1 LDELWV
7 GVKGQSNQEIART
20 PRNAFRS
27 SVGVK
32 SDRGRATNRT
42 RGSHI
47 LPNPDELR
55 MLSDI
60 PGSEGMGAKVHVREG
75 KNPDHQLRSLNIC

>member
-1 LDELWV
+1 MEV
-7 GVKGQSNQEIART
+7 E
-20 PRNAFRS
+20 
-27 SVGVK
+27 

-42 RGSHI
+42 RGCHN

-60 PGSEGMGAKVHVREG
+60 LRSEGMGAKVLVREG
-75 KNPDHQLRSLNIC
+75 KNPDHQLRSLSVY